1 MKRLV
6 DGTIIKRNI
15 EKQNLTDEH
24 KFNEIIRLFNYLPL
38 YYTLCTQNKDNL
50 DNFVEETKERLND
63 KIKIFYKHNINL
75 QIMDKIR
82 KMIDNEISAEDLKV
96 YSEYI
101 PFKYFYVENI
111 EKKLFLR
118 THFPIINEVWNDII
132 MKETVQLFD
141 GEIKYDGNVV
151 GSLLELNI
159 INNIK
164 NKNIPLNIDS
174 FIKVDAIC
182 NFDKIIEGGTSDF
195 KNKNIFITQKNENA
209 AYFDLAYLQG
219 KNADNP
225 KHAYIQ
231 VKKSLT
237 KNKVNIQQMEQNFQ
251 ENKKKLK
258 IYLVL
263 FQKKLI

>member
-50 DNFVEETKERLND
+50 DNFVEETKERLNA

-82 KMIDNEISAEDLKV
+82 KMIDNEISAEDLRV

-111 EKKLFLR
+111 EKNCF
-118 THFPIINEVWNDII
+118 
-132 MKETVQLFD
+132 
-141 GEIKYDGNVV
+141 
-151 GSLLELNI
+151 
-159 INNIK
+159 
-164 NKNIPLNIDS
+164 
-174 FIKVDAIC
+174 
-182 NFDKIIEGGTSDF
+182 
-195 KNKNIFITQKNENA
+195 
-209 AYFDLAYLQG
+209 
-219 KNADNP
+219 
-225 KHAYIQ
+225 
-231 VKKSLT
+231 
-237 KNKVNIQQMEQNFQ
+237 
-251 ENKKKLK
+251 
-258 IYLVL
+258 
-263 FQKKLI
+263 